1 MRYLKKIWPWEVTFI
16 GSDGRFSP
24 KMCLARP
31 KMTSHESPKTRS
43 GTLARAILGENQPPD
58 PIKMTPDGQ
67 KNLKYLIVPIT
78 TYILYQK

>member
-1 MRYLKKIWPWEVTFI
+1 MGYLKFFWPLGVTFI

-67 KNLKYLIVPIT
+67 IFFRYLIVPIT
-78 TYILYQK
+78 TYI